1 MGRKHH
7 HHHGAEAKP
16 SGHHRKHAPSNNSA
30 AANYIQAVVRAY
42 VLRKSQHRDL
52 LRARLEAYAKW
63 TPATFFRAY
72 CKFAQQTTTARALR
86 GARYLL
92 RSAPRDRAASASRR
106 RQRRRRARA
115 QCAASLFRHHGVCAS
130 AARARRPPPRPGAAT
145 AAPARA
151 QVASTGRGARPAT
164 ASAAAPARAPG
175 DPRSLRRGAPRV
187 VERGSARRERAPSDR
202 RPPERR
208 GSARPPSGALRALAD
223 LRVAPRHA
231 ARCLALFED
240 GAPTRRAVL
249 DALSEL
255 GAFSEYRV
263 AGPRAG
269 QGRRQRAPR
278 ASGPGGG
285 ASGRAPRRARAAAA
299 AAAAAARD
307 AAAPRGA
314 ARRDDAAGD
323 AGRAS
328 PAPGVGVAAEY
339 WGGLEGGR
347 ELKWL
352 FWSRVAQTAE
362 HMHLSQ
368 VCSHASFVGELLSN
382 DGIREL
388 LVRYDDVLAT
398 AFAHFSGGKA
408 RLGFREFLHM
418 LSVLGLHPKIPNDA
432 KKRRGGREAATVAVA
447 GSDLGRTTAPGR
459 RRQRAAPGG
468 GGRRRRRLGRA
479 GLAARGLESVR
490 KALHDQL
497 YVVFRIYCALGT
509 VAQQSAKKLCLET
522 FFLFVND
529 ISLYAALGYRDFAA
543 TGAGVARADVSA
555 AWSRSA
561 REKAAA
567 PVAASTAGPDGVAAT
582 ELARVGR
589 GTLGVADLHDLV
601 ADAAGDEPPETV
613 RTDTESDDGAASDR
627 EASRSSS
634 SDDDGAGDAARPAR
648 ARPSGPA
655 RRAAAANAPA
665 AAPATRSSPTRT
677 RRTRSSSSRRGPEMA
692 PRPSSAPRASGK
704 FARRRPGGRRVANR
718 APSARREPPTRPTAG
733 RAAAGAARGRSADPQ
748 ARSSPAA
755 RADAAQRRCR
765 AEAAARRRRR
775 RRGRAGRRRGRAGA
789 RRRARPPA
797 APRGRGEARPGDDQ
811 GRKRVIQR
819 RFNVS
824 VPF

>member
-52 LRARLEAYAKW
+52 LRARLEAYAVDARDDKGDS
-63 TPATFFRAY
+63 TSLQRRPPRLRRSRPSPRTAAPAAP
-72 CKFAQQTTTARALR
+72 ASTAATA
-86 GARYLL
+86 AR
-92 RSAPRDRAASASRR
+92 
-106 RQRRRRARA
+106 RRRRARA
-115 QCAASLFRHHGVCAS
+115 G
-130 AARARRPPPRPGAAT
+130 
-145 AAPARA
+145 
-151 QVASTGRGARPAT
+151 GR
-164 ASAAAPARAPG
+164 
-175 DPRSLRRGAPRV
+175 RRGAAGR
-187 VERGSARRERAPSDR
+187 RSSGGAAAQRRAAGAARR
-202 RPPERR
+202 RPRRR
-208 GSARPPSGALRALAD
+208 GR
-223 LRVAPRHA
+223 
-231 ARCLALFED
+231 
-240 GAPTRRAVL
+240 
-249 DALSEL
+249 
-255 GAFSEYRV
+255 
-263 AGPRAG
+263 
-269 QGRRQRAPR
+269 
-278 ASGPGGG
+278 GG
-285 ASGRAPRRARAAAA
+285 A
-299 AAAAAARD
+299 D

-328 PAPGVGVAAEY
+328 PAPGVDVRAAY

-432 KKRRGGREAATVAVA
+432 KKRRGGRAAAVAVA
-447 GSDLGRTTAPGR
+447 GSDLGRVFLVSADVRTSERSSLGTLLDVEGDGGLANARARGSSTRSRASAAAPASPLT
-459 RRQRAAPGG
+459 RRQRPGPATPRGAPAAADGG
-468 GGRRRRRLGRA
+468 GGA
-479 GLAARGLESVR
+479 WAAPGLAARGLESVR

-543 TGAGVARADVSA
+543 TGAGVARADVGAQREAWIVEAKLRRSPTDEMTLFQFLLLNEECVAEDYALLEEHA
-555 AWSRSA
+555 AAERYARPETSESGLCEHCMAVAARSA
-561 REKAAA
+561 SRTSTTSSPGAR
-567 PVAASTAGPDGVAAT
+567 AAS
-582 ELARVGR
+582 RQ
-589 GTLGVADLHDLV
+589 
-601 ADAAGDEPPETV
+601 TV

-634 SDDDGAGDAARPAR
+634 SDDDGAGDAAAARAARPA
-648 ARPSGPA
+648 SGPA
-655 RRAAAANAPA
+655 RRGGGGHATRLRDALFSYAHAADALVVFKARPRKWRRGLEARSAPA
-665 AAPATRSSPTRT
+665 G
-677 RRTRSSSSRRGPEMA
+677 SSRA
-692 PRPSSAPRASGK
+692 ASGR
-704 FARRRPGGRRVANR
+704 AASASRSR
-718 APSARREPPTRPTAG
+718 APSARRAADAPDEPAAPPPARRAAERRPAG
-733 RAAAGAARGRSADPQ
+733 ALRRRQRRRGGGGAAAPPGAAAAAAAAGA
-748 ARSSPAA
+748 PAGA
-755 RADAAQRRCR
+755 AAAPGHADAL
-765 AEAAARRRRR
+765 
-775 RRGRAGRRRGRAGA
+775 GHL
-789 RRRARPPA
+789 
-797 APRGRGEARPGDDQ
+797 RGRGARGGGRLDQ
-811 GRKRVIQR
+811 AAIRAGKG
-819 RFNVS
+819 
-824 VPF
+824 